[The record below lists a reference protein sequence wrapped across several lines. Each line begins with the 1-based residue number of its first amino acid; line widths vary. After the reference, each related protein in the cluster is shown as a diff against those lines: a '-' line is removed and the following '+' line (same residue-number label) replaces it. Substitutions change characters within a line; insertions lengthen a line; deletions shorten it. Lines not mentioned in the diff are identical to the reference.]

1 MPARRQNYEDAVEK
15 LQAMIDTAATP
26 PQGPS
31 QETIQKLKSMC
42 VGGRTASGM
51 IGGWD

>member
-1 MPARRQNYEDAVEK
+1 MEKQLDGIAPNRQNYEDALEK

-31 QETIQKLKSMC
+31 QETIQKMKTLY
-42 VGGRTASGM
+42 VARVRPT
-51 IGGWD
+51 